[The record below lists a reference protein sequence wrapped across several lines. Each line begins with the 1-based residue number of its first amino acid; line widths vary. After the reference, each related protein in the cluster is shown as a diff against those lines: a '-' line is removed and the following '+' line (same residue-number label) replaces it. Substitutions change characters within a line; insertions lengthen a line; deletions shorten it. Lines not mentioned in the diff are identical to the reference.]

1 MAKQKTN
8 PQEDWKA
15 ALSVK
20 FNRPV
25 STPSTNQETDKKVTQ
40 QMLQIMNS
48 SEGNLGW
55 EYYKAYFQGI
65 HTTQGQQKII
75 DRNKSLLTRPL
86 PLENHLFRTVVEDSG
101 FELCTAYP
109 GLVTGTGTTHETGK
123 AEGEF
128 KLGFAFDHTTGVP
141 YIPGASIKGKL
152 RSFFPDYLRQ
162 QAKDKKDSK
171 AKQDLNGVAQHR
183 EDYMLYV
190 INVLLK
196 DELGLEKELDNS
208 QITELEKDIF
218 EGFRYNEKTK
228 KYEPKNTYQR
238 DVFLDAYVCKAE
250 KGLLGSDSITP
261 HPHPLKNPIPI
272 TFLKI
277 LPKVYFHFQFDV
289 KDCQF
294 GEVIFKSEHKIKLFK
309 FLLQQ
314 HGIGAKT
321 RVGYGQ
327 FEI

>member
-8 PQEDWKA
+8 PQEDWQT

-25 STPSTNQETDKKVTQ
+25 PDLNQKAD
-40 QMLQIMNS
+40 S
-48 SEGNLGW
+48 SNGNLGW
-55 EYYKAYFQGI
+55 EYYKAYFQDI
-65 HTTQGQQKII
+65 HTAQGQQEII
-75 DRNKSLLTRPL
+75 KRNNNLLKRALPRENSLIRI
-86 PLENHLFRTVVEDSG
+86 DSG
-101 FELCTAYP
+101 EEGFQLCIAYP
-109 GLVTGTGTTHETGK
+109 GLVTGIGTTHETGK

-171 AKQDLNGVAQHR
+171 SKQDLKSVAQHR

-208 QITELEKDIF
+208 QLTNLEKDIF
-218 EGFRYNEKTK
+218 EGLGYNEKTK
-228 KYEPKNTYQR
+228 KYEPKNIYQR
-238 DVFLDAYVCKAE
+238 DIFLDAYVCEAE

-289 KDCQF
+289 KDCQV
-294 GEVIFKSEHKIKLFK
+294 GEVIFKSEHKIELFK